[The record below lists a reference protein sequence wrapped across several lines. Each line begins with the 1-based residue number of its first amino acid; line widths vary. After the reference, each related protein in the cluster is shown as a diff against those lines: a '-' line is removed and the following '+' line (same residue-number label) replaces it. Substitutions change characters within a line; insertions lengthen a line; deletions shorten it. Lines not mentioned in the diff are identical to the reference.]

1 MKSESPNNPIS
12 PDRHPN
18 LHGNPNA
25 APRCGA
31 RGRHTPSCNQPAMP
45 NGRCRLHGGK
55 STGPR
60 TFEGLERMRKAKIT
74 HGARTAEMEQVRKM
88 IRDLK
93 AGAKRLAERV

>member
-1 MKSESPNNPIS
+1 MSEQPCIPRASSEPALQSQRGSPLRRSRP
-12 PDRHPN
+12 PY
-18 LHGNPNA
+18 
-25 APRCGA
+25 
-31 RGRHTPSCNQPAMP
+31 PSCNQPAMP

>member
-1 MKSESPNNPIS
+1 
-12 PDRHPN
+12 
-18 LHGNPNA
+18 
-25 APRCGA
+25 
-31 RGRHTPSCNQPAMP
+31 
-45 NGRCRLHGGK
+45 LHGGK